1 MSRTTRRESDPP
13 VSRGEG
19 ASASAQPGQ
28 PVVDVVVVSYNDR
41 DLLRAACESAM
52 VSDPLTRVMVVD
64 NGSTDGSVDAIRDL
78 IAPGDLLEMEE
89 NLGFGAAANRG
100 IAAGDAPFVLLL
112 NSDAS
117 LQAGSLEMLVAA
129 LQPPEVAA
137 AGPRLTGSSG
147 QVELSMGRTMGPLNE
162 AAFKLLEVLYREGRG
177 PLAGAVNRYY
187 GESRWTR
194 SLSAACLL
202 LRREA
207 LSRVGAFDDRF
218 FLYAE
223 DVDLCRRLSRAGW
236 RLRYVANATAHHER
250 SVGLRARPEEVAR
263 AYRSSQMAFYRKH
276 HGAFAA
282 RALQLYLA
290 CRFGLA
296 SVLARGQRRELARSM
311 LRWTLEEA
319 GRVR

>member
-1 MSRTTRRESDPP
+1 
-13 VSRGEG
+13 
-19 ASASAQPGQ
+19 
-28 PVVDVVVVSYNDR
+28 VVVVSYNDR
-41 DLLRAACESAM
+41 ELLRAACESAIL
-52 VSDPLTRVMVVD
+52 SEPATRVIVVD
-64 NGSTDGSVDAIRDL
+64 NGSTDGSADAVRDL
-78 IAPGDLLEMEE
+78 IPPGDLLEMEE

-112 NSDAS
+112 NSDAR
-117 LQAGSLEMLVAA
+117 LRTGSLETLVAA
-129 LQPPEVAA
+129 LQPHGVAA
-137 AGPRLTGSSG
+137 VGPRLTGTSG

-162 AAFKLLEVLYREGRG
+162 AAFKLLGALYREGRG
-177 PLAGAVNRYY
+177 PLAGIINRYY
-187 GESRWTR
+187 GKSRWTR

-207 LSRVGAFDDRF
+207 LSREGAFDERF

-223 DVDLCRRLSRAGW
+223 DVDLCRRLTRAGW
-236 RLRYVANATAHHER
+236 RLCYEPNAIVDHER
-250 SVGLRARPEEVAR
+250 SVGLRARPERVAR
-263 AYRSSQMAFYRKH
+263 AYRRSQMAFYRKH

-282 RALQLYLA
+282 RTLQLYLV
-290 CRFGLA
+290 CRFAIA